1 MFAQQIVVK
10 MPQCTNFSGT
20 TLYFLDVQL
29 ARGWQM
35 YSSDYFPSDWQKFGE
50 VDLTF
55 PAVDSTAIRS
65 HTSEKQAVAFQN
77 DKGKQV
83 AWI

>member
-1 MFAQQIVVK
+1 MH
-10 MPQCTNFSGT
+10 
-20 TLYFLDVQL
+20 
-29 ARGWQM
+29 
-35 YSSDYFPSDWQKFGE
+35 SSDYFPSNWQKFGE

-65 HTSEKQAVAFQN
+65 DTSEMQAVAFQN

-83 AWI
+83 T